1 MNIRIRMVR
10 DTIRMNSPIELFM
23 ERCLDDIDFID
34 SVLALLAD
42 ELLILEPEPPGPRS
56 DEEATEIEVPAESSV
71 PTLGVDLIADT
82 EWQFSQLLTGL
93 PLTSGAFA
101 DYAGPEGKELVKRL
115 QRSSNSRRKIFE
127 RLVGTEGGIDDQ
139 LVTPTELSLLFGGS

>member
-1 MNIRIRMVR
+1 
-10 DTIRMNSPIELFM
+10 M

-42 ELLILEPEPPGPRS
+42 ELSTLEPEPRRAQSGES
-56 DEEATEIEVPAESSV
+56 KSEFPAESSV

-115 QRSSNSRRKIFE
+115 QRSSNSRRKTFE